1 MFWINGMLLKLELAK
16 PANYNE
22 IQILLTGCEEPA
34 LMQECSMGT
43 SSSCSW
49 LPCWCCDSLQWWVLE
64 VGQLF
69 LNMCKIG
76 QSQPIYD
83 AYWIIFELL
92 VGWAE
97 QDKVCLKVDR
107 LGTGLLGRPKIFSHT
122 LMWLVMYGH
131 VMALKLCQSYRHTCV
146 YGAIWGNLDKN

>member
-1 MFWINGMLLKLELAK
+1 MNGMLLKLELAK
-16 PANYNE
+16 PATYNE

-34 LMQECSMGT
+34 LMQACSMGT

-49 LPCWCCDSLQWWVLE
+49 LLCWCCDSLQWWVLLE

-76 QSQPIYD
+76 QSKPIYD
-83 AYWIIFELL
+83 AYWIKFVLL
-92 VGWAE
+92 VGWVE